1 MPPIMPMLEAAAAAA
16 CASRSVR
23 AASGSGGGESW
34 KEKWLTYVG
43 LFPLLVYSHLL
54 GYKRAESTAK

>member
-16 CASRSVR
+16 CASRSVN

-43 LFPLLVYSHLL
+43 LFTPPRLFPPPWL
-54 GYKRAESTAK
+54 